1 MTEPFAITTP
11 SASIPMADARH
22 GQATFSVANVSGRR
36 LRGRASVV
44 PREGA
49 RPEWF
54 AVGGSAE
61 REFSPGGLEQYTV
74 EIAIPPEAPPG
85 TYGFRLDML
94 GVDDPDELQS
104 HGEWVSF
111 KAGPV
116 AQPRRLPWLWIAI
129 AVGVVAALILG
140 GAVAFAVTRPTPG
153 PTPTPTAPAT
163 ATPTPTP
170 TPRPTPTPTPS
181 TVAVPN
187 LIDVRDDQVRSI
199 LQAAGLVL
207 ISDTGVPD
215 PVCNHPNLVA
225 SQSPP
230 PGAVVPIGSGVSVTH
245 GVPPPICP

>member
-1 MTEPFAITTP
+1 
-11 SASIPMADARH
+11 
-22 GQATFSVANVSGRR
+22 
-36 LRGRASVV
+36 
-44 PREGA
+44 
-49 RPEWF
+49 
-54 AVGGSAE
+54 
-61 REFSPGGLEQYTV
+61 
-74 EIAIPPEAPPG
+74 
-85 TYGFRLDML
+85 ML

-230 PGAVVPIGSGVSVTH
+230 PGAVVPILARLRAG
-245 GVPPPICP
+245 P